1 MGNRNPTPGSGHS
14 TTAASSAAAIAAALT
29 PGIPI
34 EAVTHWL
41 ESATIRLLSAPTLAP
56 RSELYESEASPLA
69 EAIVATGY

>member
-41 ESATIRLLSAPTLAP
+41 ESASYMRAKQA
-56 RSELYESEASPLA
+56 R
-69 EAIVATGY
+69 